1 MAGRREEIV
10 EAAYNLMGTQGLE
23 AVHARTVA
31 AQLEINHA
39 TVHYYFAK
47 RDDLLAGIAEY
58 AAGRMA
64 KDRAAIGEPKDGR
77 EGIENELALAE
88 AYCRSTSRFA
98 KVLIGLVASSANSPK
113 VQAPL
118 KVLWEEWTKTLTD
131 LTKKAGLRKSSSY
144 NDSEVFAAQLFGL
157 MIAAHLNEGKM
168 DIESKLDAIFDSLFK
183 A

>member
-1 MAGRREEIV
+1 MAGRRDEIV

-31 AQLEINHA
+31 SQLEINHA
-39 TVHYYFAK
+39 TVHYYFPK
-47 RDDLLAGIAEY
+47 RDDLLSGIAGY
-58 AAGRMA
+58 AALRMA

-98 KVLIGLVASSANSPK
+98 KVLIGLVAASIDSPK
-113 VQAPL
+113 VRAPL
-118 KVLWEEWTKTLTD
+118 NTLWTEWTSILAE
-131 LTKKAGLRKSSSY
+131 LTKKAGLRRSSSY
-144 NDSEVFAAQLFGL
+144 NDPEVFAAQLFGL
-157 MIAAHLNEGKM
+157 MAAAHLNEGNL
-168 DIESKLDAIFDSLFK
+168 DVETKLDAIFDSLFK